1 MGQVGVLPA
10 RTRRMARPRRVAV
23 AATGAVPGRRSDSAD
38 TTTHETAGRSP
49 SRWHT
54 TRALPSVVP
63 TIRDRSRERR
73 GVAGGDCGSRT
84 ARRRGSCRD
93 DFVTS
98 SRWSWLTD
106 GVPSEACTNQP
117 IPRRLAQPFP
127 WDGIVSEHSP
137 YPFAVSADGPDV
149 RIALSWTRVGC
160 DRLRSQ
166 CPLRGGVQGAPP
178 RGSGLRVAPL

>member
-1 MGQVGVLPA
+1 MLPA

-23 AATGAVPGRRSDSAD
+23 QRPVPWPGVGPTLPTQRPTKPQAARHPGGTQRGPYRPS
-38 TTTHETAGRSP
+38 SP
-49 SRWHT
+49 PSGT
-54 TRALPSVVP
+54 VRA
-63 TIRDRSRERR
+63 RDE